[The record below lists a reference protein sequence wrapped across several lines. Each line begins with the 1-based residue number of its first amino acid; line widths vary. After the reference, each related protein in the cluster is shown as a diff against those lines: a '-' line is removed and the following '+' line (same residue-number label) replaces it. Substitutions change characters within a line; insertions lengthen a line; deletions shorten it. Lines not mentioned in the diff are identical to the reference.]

1 VAAILASLSPLAELL
16 LQADDPVELAQSV
29 LAEVQAGATAGGALE
44 GRLISEVHDG
54 GLVLPAMVLADI
66 VDLATHTVCP
76 GALIPAAQL
85 VAIVEARVSA
95 DHWQLALTIPAFVRG
110 PFADM
115 VADLPSPLRPIETV
129 PAMHMIAGKAR
140 ERLVLAAPYLHPA
153 FVTMFIPHV
162 KRIAQ
167 AGGTV
172 ALITRA
178 LSALSPQHSQA
189 NIEALEVLRHATSAR
204 DLLVVRSWEEDG
216 LGVHFK
222 AVVADEHMAY
232 LGSANLTPAGGSAH
246 AEAGVLLSGPSVS
259 VLARWL
265 QVVSTALGERR
276 FPNPKRP

>member
-1 VAAILASLSPLAELL
+1 MAAILASLSPLAELL
-16 LQADDPVELAQSV
+16 LQANDPVELAQSV

-66 VDLATHTVCP
+66 VDLATHTVRP

-140 ERLVLAAPYLHPA
+140 ERLVLALPA
-153 FVTMFIPHV
+153 SGIRHDVHTS
-162 KRIAQ
+162 R
-167 AGGTV
+167 
-172 ALITRA
+172 
-178 LSALSPQHSQA
+178 QA
-189 NIEALEVLRHATSAR
+189 NRPGWR
-204 DLLVVRSWEEDG
+204 
-216 LGVHFK
+216 
-222 AVVADEHMAY
+222 
-232 LGSANLTPAGGSAH
+232 NGSAH
-246 AEAGVLLSGPSVS
+246 HPRAFRAF
-259 VLARWL
+259 A
-265 QVVSTALGERR
+265 TALAGQHRGA
-276 FPNPKRP
+276 